1 MEPLELVVFLG
12 DGAARFALPLQG
24 DLLVGRAPE
33 CDVRVEDPSIS
44 RRHAVLHVGQKLR
57 IEDLGSANGTH
68 VYRGGER
75 SATPDTAPVQRLPGE
90 TFLLSIGDRL
100 VLGAVSAVIQRS
112 AANVRAPETE
122 MLREQ
127 ARRAARSDI
136 SVLILGETG
145 TGKEVL
151 ARYIHEASPRAAGP
165 FVALHC
171 AALSDSLL
179 EAELFGHEKGAF
191 TGASTARAGLFE
203 AAHGGTVLLD
213 EIGEIPAST
222 QVKLLRVLEER
233 VVVRLGA
240 RTPTPVDI
248 RFLAATHRDLEA
260 EVERGA
266 FREDL
271 FYRIAGLTL
280 TVPSLRERREEIG
293 TLARAFLEEA
303 SRKMGRAAPPTLSP
317 AALEAMHRHVWPGNV
332 RELKNAMERAA
343 VLADGPVVLP
353 EHLPP
358 RVVAKGARE
367 TNRPVANLVVQGADA
382 GLTTL
387 DQINTAKKTL
397 ERQCVEEALEACG
410 GNQTRAAE
418 QLGISRRALV
428 TKIEAYGLTR
438 PRKRD

>member
-1 MEPLELVVFLG
+1 
-12 DGAARFALPLQG
+12 
-24 DLLVGRAPE
+24 
-33 CDVRVEDPSIS
+33 
-44 RRHAVLHVGQKLR
+44 
-57 IEDLGSANGTH
+57 
-68 VYRGGER
+68 
-75 SATPDTAPVQRLPGE
+75 
-90 TFLLSIGDRL
+90 L
-100 VLGAVSAVIQRS
+100 VLGAVRAVIRRS
-112 AANVRAPETE
+112 TAETPAPEIE
-122 MLREQ
+122 VLREQ

-145 TGKEVL
+145 AGKEVL

-191 TGASTARAGLFE
+191 TGASMARPGLFE
-203 AAHGGTVLLD
+203 AANGGTVLLD

-233 VVVRLGA
+233 AVMRLGA
-240 RTPTPVDI
+240 RMPTPVDV
-248 RFLAATHRDLEA
+248 RFLAATHRDLEV

-280 TVPSLRERREEIG
+280 TVPSLRERRAEIA
-293 TLARAFLEEA
+293 TLARAFLEDA
-303 SRKMGRAAPPTLSP
+303 SRRMGRPSPPTLSP
-317 AALEAMHRHVWPGNV
+317 ASIEAMLRHPWPGNV
-332 RELKNAMERAA
+332 REMKNAMERAA
-343 VLADGPVVLP
+343 VLADGMVVLP

-367 TNRPVANLVVQGADA
+367 TNRPVPKRADT

-387 DQINTAKKTL
+387 DQINTAKKAL
-397 ERQCVEEALEACG
+397 ERQCVEEALDACG
-410 GNQTRAAE
+410 GNQTRAAM